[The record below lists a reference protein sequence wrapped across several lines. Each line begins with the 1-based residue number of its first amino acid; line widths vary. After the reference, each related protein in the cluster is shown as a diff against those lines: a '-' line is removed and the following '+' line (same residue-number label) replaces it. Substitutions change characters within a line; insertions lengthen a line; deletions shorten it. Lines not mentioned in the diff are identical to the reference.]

1 MFENPAVRRITITL
15 FASRSL
21 FSAAQIACATVLSIV
36 AVDLSGSDKAA
47 GIPQTISTFSWALVA
62 FPMGILMDSYG
73 RRSSLT
79 VGYIAGVLGCLLGGL
94 AIIQHSYVML
104 LVGVVLLGITR
115 SGSEQSRFIAAEIH
129 PEDRRAKIIGMVIFA
144 STIGA
149 IGGPALVAPSG
160 YFVNDHYNLPKEAGP
175 WLFSAGLMAITTL
188 ATFILLRPDPRDF
201 AAAAKTIHIS
211 SDSARPLRVIFSTP
225 QVQVAIAAMLIGQ
238 FVMVLLMGITPL
250 HMKNHSH
257 SLGEI
262 SVVFMAHTLGMF
274 GLSSMTGY
282 LIDRFG
288 RVNMIVGGAVVLIL
302 SAVLAPLST
311 ETYAL
316 VIALFLLGL
325 GWNFCYIGGSS
336 LLSDALT
343 SAERGKAQ
351 GMNEAMVALASGA
364 ASLSSGFIF
373 DAGGYLAVSIIGLIF
388 VLILTGYIGGYAPRA
403 VEQTAQ
409 STTS

>member
-1 MFENPAVRRITITL
+1 
-15 FASRSL
+15 
-21 FSAAQIACATVLSIV
+21 
-36 AVDLSGSDKAA
+36 
-47 GIPQTISTFSWALVA
+47 
-62 FPMGILMDSYG
+62 
-73 RRSSLT
+73 
-79 VGYIAGVLGCLLGGL
+79 
-94 AIIQHSYVML
+94 
-104 LVGVVLLGITR
+104 
-115 SGSEQSRFIAAEIH
+115 
-129 PEDRRAKIIGMVIFA
+129 
-144 STIGA
+144 
-149 IGGPALVAPSG
+149 
-160 YFVNDHYNLPKEAGP
+160 
-175 WLFSAGLMAITTL
+175 MAITTL